1 MPFVNERITPKDR
14 EKYFPKYEILERY
27 YLRDWTIDKDRERI
41 LFLSYEERE
50 DMYLR

>member
-1 MPFVNERITPKDR
+1 MAFVNERITPEDR

-27 YLRDWTIDKDRERI
+27 YPRDWTIDKDRESI

-50 DMYLR
+50 DMYSR